1 MGDFFVAISLDFYI
15 RLNQSPLSSKKILK
29 YENTFSF
36 HTSFITK
43 FGKTC
48 LLMITTF
55 VTSQNCFE
63 IVDKQSSLPKK
74 LLNMKPR
81 NHLGKST
88 CQQTI
93 QIVSSMKNI
102 QS

>member
-1 MGDFFVAISLDFYI
+1 MGGFFVAISLDFYI
-15 RLNQSPLSSKKILK
+15 KSNQSPLSSKKILK

-36 HTSFITK
+36 DTSFITK

-63 IVDKQSSLPKK
+63 IVDKQSSLHTQKFTK
-74 LLNMKPR
+74 DEIL
-81 NHLGKST
+81 
-88 CQQTI
+88 
-93 QIVSSMKNI
+93 
-102 QS
+102 